1 MHHLKFDLN
10 SYGKWK
16 DLELGRGKKHEK
28 EDWFKKKK
36 KKAFNFKTNGKATI
50 ATIVLYMQNN
60 KYSDQ

>member
-1 MHHLKFDLN
+1 MESERTSNWEGEKNMKKKTDL
-10 SYGKWK
+10 
-16 DLELGRGKKHEK
+16 
-28 EDWFKKKK
+28 KKK

>member
-36 KKAFNFKTNGKATI
+36 KKLLISKLMVK
-50 ATIVLYMQNN
+50 LQ
-60 KYSDQ
+60 